1 MGESVG
7 SSKSPRLKTVEQVSA
22 GGVALR
28 NSPRGPEVAIIKTA
42 AEGRWQLP
50 KGIID
55 DSETPGQA
63 ALREVREEA
72 GIECTLIELIDVI
85 EFWFVAAYEGERKRY
100 HKHVHFF
107 LMHYVSGDVAD
118 HDREASDA
126 RWVSISSALEMLAF
140 DEEKQV
146 LQKAAA
152 MFEHVSANK

>member
-28 NSPRGPEVAIIKTA
+28 KGPMGPEVAIIKTA
-42 AEGRWQLP
+42 GEGRWQLP
-50 KGIID
+50 KGIVD
-55 DSETPGQA
+55 DSESPGQA

-72 GIECTLIELIDVI
+72 GIECTLTEPIDVV
-85 EFWFVAAYEGERKRY
+85 EYWFVAAYDGERKRY
-100 HKHVHFF
+100 HKYVHFF
-107 LMHYVSGDVAD
+107 LMDYVSGDVAD
-118 HDREASDA
+118 HDHEVSEA

-140 DEEKQV
+140 KDEKQV

-152 MFEHVSANK
+152 VFEGISANR